1 LFVRLSFSST
11 SPFQLVGHS
20 ILPLLCFPQFDQAKE
35 DYKRALAIEPQNE
48 KLQHDY
54 AMLSKPL

>member
-1 LFVRLSFSST
+1 MLEPVALYA
-11 SPFQLVGHS
+11 H
-20 ILPLLCFPQFDQAKE
+20 LLCFPQFDQAKE

-54 AMLSKPL
+54 AMLSAPL